1 MTVESSCYVCG
12 KEGLCINGLC
22 PDCTMRELFQPGRA
36 FAATFGSLGGQ
47 FQSEVMPS
55 ESDQDN
61 QQGESGGF
69 DVDELPSGSNE

>member
-1 MTVESSCYVCG
+1 
-12 KEGLCINGLC
+12 
-22 PDCTMRELFQPGRA
+22 MRELFQPGRA